1 LFEAV
6 YFSAWHNP
14 AAIWLVALAF
24 GAVLVRSGSA
34 PASQASARSA
44 PAAWLSGYLMVF
56 TAAIAID
63 ALCSGAWSPT
73 EGTALA
79 TPIAIFFVI
88 LGDFR
93 FFLLLER
100 FAPESRSPHRWAQ
113 AAGWAL
119 LIPVGSTVARKIYPA
134 FFENP
139 RITFLTYE
147 AAFVVLALVFRFVI
161 VPRRF
166 APASPGVRRWIAAVT
181 TYQIV
186 QYALWATADVVILS
200 GIDAGYALRLAPNLM
215 YYAFFVPFVWWTA
228 PRDELAAARGAS

>member
-1 LFEAV
+1 MFEAV

-14 AAIWLVALAF
+14 AVIWLALLAF
-24 GAVLVRSGSA
+24 GAVLVRA
-34 PASQASARSA
+34 RSARSA
-44 PAAWLSGYLMVF
+44 RAAWLWSYLMVF
-56 TAAIAID
+56 AAAIAVD

-100 FAPESRSPHRWAQ
+100 FAPESRSPHSWAR
-113 AAGWAL
+113 AAVWAL
-119 LIPVGSTVARKIYPA
+119 LIPVGSTVARKIHPA

-147 AAFVVLALVFRFVI
+147 AAFVVLALALRFAI

-166 APASPGVRRWIAAVT
+166 ARASPAVRRWIAAVT
-181 TYQIV
+181 AYEIV
-186 QYALWATADVVILS
+186 QYGLWATADVVILS
-200 GIDAGYALRLAPNLM
+200 GVDAGYALRLVPNLM
-215 YYAFFVPFVWWTA
+215 YYAFFLPFVWWAA
-228 PRDELAAARGAS
+228 PHEELAR